1 MTTTNMKFLFV
12 SFCHVLPLASMFL
25 HMAGSEAAAQCR
37 RGNGSGGHGLA
48 VIKGV
53 FGLTLQDL
61 VVEWL
66 CGALSA

>member
-1 MTTTNMKFLFV
+1 
-12 SFCHVLPLASMFL
+12 
-25 HMAGSEAAAQCR
+25 MAGSEAAAQCR